1 MLSLP
6 APQLEARQL
15 DSLHIVTD
23 DALARTTGVRVAF
36 TGRVGGVSKAP
47 YDSLNLGSH
56 VGDDLEAVEENRR
69 ILLRA
74 LGAEG
79 AALVVPNQ
87 VHGTD
92 LVEVSGAL
100 GAASVEVGGEYVP
113 MPVEVG
119 GELGASVEVEYSGD
133 FASALE
139 RATSSVGAD
148 GIVVSVPR
156 VAALLCFADC
166 APVVVV
172 SPTGRFAVAHAG
184 WRGAVAGIAS
194 KAARAVAQADV
205 SEGAFAHLR
214 QALSSYNAY
223 IGPHIHA
230 ECFETGADVRDRFFE
245 AYGAACIA
253 DERHVS
259 LARAIEVDLVGAGM
273 CEERIVD
280 AGVCTVCSH
289 DEFYSYRASGGS
301 CGRHGAIAVR
311 LA

>member
-1 MLSLP
+1 MAMLSLP
-6 APQLEARQL
+6 APQLEARL
-15 DSLHIVTD
+15 LNSLHIVTD
-23 DALARTTGVRVAF
+23 DALARSTGVRVAF
-36 TGRVGGVSKAP
+36 TGRVGGVSAAP

-56 VGDDLEAVEENRR
+56 VGDDLAAVEENRR

-79 AALVVPNQ
+79 SALIVPNQ
-87 VHGTD
+87 VHGID
-92 LVEVSGAL
+92 LVEVGQ
-100 GAASVEVGGEYVP
+100 GCKAASGEIDF
-113 MPVEVG
+113 
-119 GELGASVEVEYSGD
+119 SGD
-133 FASALE
+133 FAAAFE
-139 RATSSVGAD
+139 RATSSTGAD
-148 GIVVSVPR
+148 GIVVSVPN

-172 SPTGRFAVAHAG
+172 SPTGRFAIAHAG

-214 QALSSYNAY
+214 QALTSYNAY

-230 ECFETGADVRDRFFE
+230 ECFETGADVRDRFYE
-245 AYGAACIA
+245 AYGEDCIA

-259 LARAIEVDLVGAGM
+259 LARAIEIDLAKAGLQRD
-273 CEERIVD
+273 RIVD

-289 DEFYSYRASGGS
+289 DEFYSYRASGGT
-301 CGRHGAIAVR
+301 CGRHGAVAVR
-311 LA
+311 LTCPA